1 MSDKPGYL
9 EFADLSDALYRLFS
23 YRDNVQRKCANLG
36 EMECRMLNLL
46 STYDEPVPM
55 SVLAKALQVSHSR
68 ITRLMDSLVKKG
80 LVSRNQSEEDRRSR
94 RVMISA
100 VGINATRHISDETRE
115 IQQRLIEL
123 LPPDEVGNIYRQV
136 KLYIDS
142 FHRVLH
148 EKEGEYGASEQLAP
162 WQPQPDREVGDES
175 DSCK

>member
-1 MSDKPGYL
+1 MSAKPGYL
-9 EFADLSDALYRLFS
+9 EFADLSESLYRMFS

-46 STYDEPVPM
+46 SSFDEPTPM
-55 SVLAKALQVSHSR
+55 SVLAEALQVSHSR

-94 RVMISA
+94 RVVISA
-100 VGINATRHISDETRE
+100 VGINATRHVSDETRQ

-123 LPPDEVGNIYRQV
+123 LPPDELDSIHRHV

-142 FHRVLH
+142 FHKVLL
-148 EKEGEYGASEQLAP
+148 EKEGEYSSSEQLSP
-162 WQPQPDREVGDES
+162 WQPQTGPEVADGNGS
-175 DSCK
+175 